1 MRIKLEV
8 KKALELA
15 DARGKSGLSQYELA
29 DELGWP
35 RSKIK
40 RIEKAEVQTIEE
52 GDLKRLEEAL
62 DVKDLGRTRVEV
74 TIKKKKRGADVVPLF
89 RRGELF
95 ERVQFMP
102 ARLTGDNCAYFRV
115 KMAKQVD
122 VDSLMGTPLELAG
135 YSGKVHGVE
144 NVGGQ
149 DQLRPGE
156 VLVIMLWA
164 RNIQNQRPKK
174 GNLLRKKS
182 HAQTEN

>member
-52 GDLKRLEEAL
+52 EDLKSLEEVL

-74 TIKKKKRGADVVPLF
+74 TVKKKRGAEVVPLF

-95 ERVQFMP
+95 ERVQLLP

-135 YSGKVHGVE
+135 YSGKVHGIE
-144 NVGGQ
+144 NVGRQ

-164 RNIQNQRPKK
+164 RNIQNQRPKT
-174 GNLLRKKS
+174 RKKS
-182 HAQTEN
+182 DA